1 MGSPCSIFKLGKGS
15 EIIETVHHF
24 RCIEWVY
31 CCGTWCIRC
40 TRPGRKIPDKYL
52 ETWQTAVQYQMFHA
66 VGLLVLGL
74 LAGKIDSP
82 LINWSGWLM
91 LIGIILFSGSLFVL
105 SVTQIK
111 VLGAITPLGGVSFLV
126 AWVLMIIAAYKYL

>member
-1 MGSPCSIFKLGKGS
+1 MKLF
-15 EIIETVHHF
+15 IILGAINGFIAVALGAFGAHGLE
-24 RCIEWVY
+24 
-31 CCGTWCIRC
+31 G
-40 TRPGRKIPDKYL
+40 KIPDKYL

-66 VGLLVLGL
+66 VGLLVIGL
-74 LAGKIDSP
+74 LAGKISSP

-111 VLGAITPLGGVSFLV
+111 VLGAITPLGGVSFLA

>member
-1 MGSPCSIFKLGKGS
+1 MKLF
-15 EIIETVHHF
+15 IILGALNGFIAVALGAFGAHGLE
-24 RCIEWVY
+24 
-31 CCGTWCIRC
+31 G
-40 TRPGRKIPDKYL
+40 KIPDKYL

-74 LAGKIDSP
+74 LAGKISSP
-82 LINWSGWLM
+82 MINWSGWLM

-126 AWVLMIIAAYKYL
+126 AWVLMIVAAYKYL

>member
-1 MGSPCSIFKLGKGS
+1 VKLF
-15 EIIETVHHF
+15 IILGALNAFIAVALGAFGAHGLE
-24 RCIEWVY
+24 
-31 CCGTWCIRC
+31 G
-40 TRPGRKIPDKYL
+40 KIPDKYL
-52 ETWQTAVQYQMFHA
+52 EIWKTAVQYQMFHA

-74 LAGKIDSP
+74 LAGKISSP

-126 AWVLMIIAAYKYL
+126 AWVLMAIAAYKYL

>member
-1 MGSPCSIFKLGKGS
+1 MKLF
-15 EIIETVHHF
+15 IILGALNAFIAVALGAFGAHGLE
-24 RCIEWVY
+24 
-31 CCGTWCIRC
+31 G
-40 TRPGRKIPDKYL
+40 KIPDKYL
-52 ETWQTAVQYQMFHA
+52 EIWKTAVQYQMFHA

-74 LAGKIDSP
+74 LAGKISSP

-126 AWVLMIIAAYKYL
+126 AWVLMVIAAYKYL

>member
-1 MGSPCSIFKLGKGS
+1 MKLF
-15 EIIETVHHF
+15 IILGALNGFIAVALGAFGAHGLE
-24 RCIEWVY
+24 
-31 CCGTWCIRC
+31 G
-40 TRPGRKIPDKYL
+40 KIPDKYL

-126 AWVLMIIAAYKYL
+126 AWILMIIAAYKYL

>member
-1 MGSPCSIFKLGKGS
+1 MKLFVILGALNGFIAVALGAFGAHGL
-15 EIIETVHHF
+15 E
-24 RCIEWVY
+24 
-31 CCGTWCIRC
+31 G
-40 TRPGRKIPDKYL
+40 KIPDKYL